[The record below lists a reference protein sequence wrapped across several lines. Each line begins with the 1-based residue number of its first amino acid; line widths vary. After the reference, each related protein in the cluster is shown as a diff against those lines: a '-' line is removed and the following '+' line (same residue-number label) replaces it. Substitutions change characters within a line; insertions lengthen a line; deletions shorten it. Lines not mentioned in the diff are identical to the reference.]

1 MSILEKLIG
10 LGLVDDVTDTA
21 WWTETV
27 FRELSRGNLDLP
39 SEGTEIAS
47 DRPPVQD
54 AIHAGS
60 C

>member
-1 MSILEKLIG
+1 MSILDKLIG
-10 LGLVDDVTDTA
+10 LGLVDDLTDTA

-27 FRELSRGNLDLP
+27 FRELSRGDLDLP
-39 SEGTEIAS
+39 NAGSEVVS

-54 AIHAGS
+54 ANRADS